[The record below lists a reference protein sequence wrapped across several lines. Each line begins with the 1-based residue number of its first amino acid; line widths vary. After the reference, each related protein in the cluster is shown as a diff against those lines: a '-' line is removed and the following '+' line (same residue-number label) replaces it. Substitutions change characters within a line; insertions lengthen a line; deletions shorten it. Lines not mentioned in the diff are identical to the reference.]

1 MTPAPLD
8 ELMGLTAVA
17 LADCTFLLSEPAD
30 DAGELTGDV
39 VHAVVDLHG
48 VPAARMIL
56 SAPRELTVQ
65 MACNR
70 QNVSPQ
76 DGSEAA
82 SPDSALG
89 ELASVLVVALAAH
102 FFGATHRLG
111 VPTLQRELPCRDP
124 ACQECAVTLL
134 TDVGNPLRLTW
145 LTSTGAR

>member
-30 DAGELTGDV
+30 DTGELTGDV

-56 SAPRELTVQ
+56 SAPRELTVR
-65 MACNR
+65 MAYNR
-70 QNVSPQ
+70 RNVAAH
-76 DGSEAA
+76 DGAA
-82 SPDSALG
+82 CPESALG

-111 VPTLQRELPCRDP
+111 VPSVQRNLPCADP

-134 TDVGNPLRLTW
+134 TDAGNPLRLTW
-145 LTSTGAR
+145 LTRAGAR